1 LSGVARALQEGHLPY
16 GVVIFNHPE
25 IHADHVT
32 LEELNAY
39 RLVVLPSLECLSDGQ
54 INLLTQYA
62 QGGGTIGLI
71 GQCAVRDEDNLPRP
85 QSPVERWRTMGIALR
100 TNLASGT
107 SRTFRVD
114 IPAGTCTVRV
124 VTTNPSWT
132 NRNFLVSGMV
142 GAEGV
147 TAARP
152 TGIASRQGFET
163 ADHGWSIA
171 SRIEAALD
179 TETIHDGKS
188 SLRLRGI
195 QQGAWNYTA
204 HHLASGVLPGSK
216 YRLSCWLKVDEIEPA
231 GMAPYLK
238 IGLTDHESRLL
249 ENR

>member
-1 LSGVARALQEGHLPY
+1 MFLPE
-16 GVVIFNHPE
+16 N
-25 IHADHVT
+25 
-32 LEELNAY
+32 
-39 RLVVLPSLECLSDGQ
+39 PSRR
-54 INLLTQYA
+54 ILLGIA
-62 QGGGTIGLI
+62 G
-71 GQCAVRDEDNLPRP
+71 RDEADRYHL
-85 QSPVERWRTMGIALR
+85 
-100 TNLASGT
+100 GT
-107 SRTFRVD
+107 V
-114 IPAGTCTVRV
+114 
-124 VTTNPSWT
+124 
-132 NRNFLVSGMV
+132 
-142 GAEGV
+142 EGV

-152 TGIASRQGFET
+152 TGIAYRQGFET

-238 IGLTDHESRLL
+238 IGLTDHEGRLL